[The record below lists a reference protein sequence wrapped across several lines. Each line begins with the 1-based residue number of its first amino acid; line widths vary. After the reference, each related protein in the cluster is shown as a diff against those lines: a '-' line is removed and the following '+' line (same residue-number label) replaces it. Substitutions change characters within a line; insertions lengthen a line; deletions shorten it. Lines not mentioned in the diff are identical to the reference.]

1 MEAIRT
7 YTNTKCEL
15 EIAKARLAWLMDRKE
30 QLYCKYFPITAQIK
44 DDVISGGDKNND
56 KMDRYLHELY
66 DVDIGTGNSLAA
78 EINYQHTVV
87 DKLTACLT
95 ETSTTLERLA
105 GIEYELYYEIV
116 VKRRHITNAV
126 EYIAE
131 KYDKDTQTIWKYH
144 YPKIKNEVKKLVM
157 YSECTV
163 NNGVQC
169 TM

>member
-1 MEAIRT
+1 
-7 YTNTKCEL
+7 
-15 EIAKARLAWLMDRKE
+15 
-30 QLYCKYFPITAQIK
+30 
-44 DDVISGGDKNND
+44 
-56 KMDRYLHELY
+56 MDRYLHELY

-95 ETSTTLERLA
+95 EMSTTLERLA

-144 YPKIKNEVKKLVM
+144 YPKIKNEVKKLAM